1 LSSLSRHL
9 KLNCPICLEIFTEPV
24 TLKCGHNFCRFCIT
38 HSWSEQLKGTCPE
51 CREVNSGNQLK
62 PNRTLVNL
70 SNEARELKSPQNK
83 EMRDCDK
90 HSEELK
96 LFCETDKKLI
106 CIMCLID
113 ADGQSHKSHDLM
125 LIEKILFSFVSSIFW
140 LQDKL
145 KSSFDPV
152 IKRNEHVTAEFGKM
166 HQSLYDREQR
176 VIRELR
182 QREQEILQRMEKNLG
197 EIRGSLVSLQQK
209 FSELKKQM
217 EKDYVKLSLSEGD
230 LPVGI
235 YTGPVQYAAWRDMR
249 HIITPAALTL
259 DPDTAHP
266 ELILS
271 EDRTSVRLGG
281 KLQQLLDTPKRFSY
295 HPVVLG
301 SEGFTSGR
309 HYWEVQVGN
318 KTAWSVGVTR
328 ESVNRKQSITWS
340 PEGGVWG
347 VWLMDGDYVALTSPP
362 TPLPLTV
369 GPGKI
374 GVYLDYEGGQVSF
387 YNADDMSHL
396 HTSTQTFTEK
406 LYPYLCPCV
415 NDDGK
420 NSEPLRMCQL

>member
-1 LSSLSRHL
+1 MSSRGQ
-9 KLNCPICLEIFTEPV
+9 KQKWTEELNCPICLEIFTEPV

-125 LIEKILFSFVSSIFW
+125 LIEKAAEIYK
-140 LQDKL
+140 DKL

-152 IKRNEHVTAEFGKM
+152 IKRNEAVLLTESEQKEKISALKEQVSRLAKHVTAEFGKM

-217 EKDYVKLSLSEGD
+217 EKDAFTFLRDENTRKRRVSEEYVKLSLSEGD

-249 HIITPAALTL
+249 HII
-259 DPDTAHP
+259 
-266 ELILS
+266 S
-271 EDRTSVRLGG
+271 
-281 KLQQLLDTPKRFSY
+281 
-295 HPVVLG
+295 
-301 SEGFTSGR
+301 
-309 HYWEVQVGN
+309 
-318 KTAWSVGVTR
+318 
-328 ESVNRKQSITWS
+328 
-340 PEGGVWG
+340 
-347 VWLMDGDYVALTSPP
+347 
-362 TPLPLTV
+362 
-369 GPGKI
+369 PGK
-374 GVYLDYEGGQVSF
+374 YLPFSD
-387 YNADDMSHL
+387 
-396 HTSTQTFTEK
+396 
-406 LYPYLCPCV
+406 
-415 NDDGK
+415 
-420 NSEPLRMCQL
+420 